1 MGLSG
6 LLLGGWGSISALQT
20 GLETGVTMAIRA
32 LLVIFTFSAL
42 SIEMRNPVIIDWFTR
57 FGMGVLFESI
67 SLAFEGTM
75 RLNLSEQVLRD
86 TLLKLFP
93 PHKKLMKR
101 G

>member
-1 MGLSG
+1 LS
-6 LLLGGWGSISALQT
+6 LSKEAD
-20 GLETGVTMAIRA
+20 A
-32 LLVIFTFSAL
+32 VI
-42 SIEMRNPVIIDWFTR
+42 VIISEERGT
-57 FGMGVLFESI
+57 I

-93 PHKKLMKR
+93 PHKKLMKS